1 MVAFAINIHLR
12 RSILLYSEL
21 FSLLFLNF
29 SEEETVEQ
37 GEGASDGLGLESK
50 PGICIWPPVQPLSEN
65 NTPVEGKK
73 KSVLSIDLCCN

>member
-12 RSILLYSEL
+12 RSILFLSEL
-21 FSLLFLNF
+21 FLLLFLNF
-29 SEEETVEQ
+29 SEEETLEQ
-37 GEGASDGLGLESK
+37 GGGAADGLGLESN

-65 NTPVEGKK
+65 NAPVEEK

>member
-37 GEGASDGLGLESK
+37 GDGAADGLGLESN
-50 PGICIWPPVQPLSEN
+50 PGICLWPPVQPLSEN
-65 NTPVEGKK
+65 NAPVEEKIVCFK
-73 KSVLSIDLCCN
+73 H